1 MSDIEACKRELV
13 SIVDGGAI
21 DPRGD
26 ARTMTE
32 HFCAVLSASELDRL
46 QAELGKDRAAS
57 QRPVP
62 LYNFN
67 KRHRVLTVLDEALEV
82 LTACKKRP

>member
-1 MSDIEACKRELV
+1 M
-13 SIVDGGAI
+13 AI

-26 ARTMTE
+26 ARAMTE

-46 QAELGKDRAAS
+46 QAELANDRAAN

-62 LYNFN
+62 LYNLN
-67 KRHRVLTVLDEALEV
+67 KHHRVLAVLDEALKV
-82 LTACKKRP
+82 LTACKKRS